1 VTRTINATT
10 QTALEQD
17 ELRLAHLVR
26 IGFTTEL
33 FLTDNFFPIT
43 YESNEYI
50 AAGHLLSISST
61 QETNQ
66 LRVGTVNITL
76 SAVDQA
82 YVSIFLNQT
91 YVNRR
96 VRIFLA
102 ILTSAGAISGDPIK
116 TFDGEI
122 VGYDLQN
129 GKNSAVV
136 NMKLASH
143 WSDFERKA
151 GRFTNN
157 NSQQYLFPTDT
168 SMRFA
173 AQSVK
178 DIQWGK
184 A

>member
-1 VTRTINATT
+1 MTRTINATT

-17 ELRLAHLVR
+17 GVRLAHLVR
-26 IGFTTEL
+26 IGFSTEL

-43 YESNEYI
+43 YDSNEYI

-61 QETNQ
+61 QETNE
-66 LRVGTVNITL
+66 LRIGTVNITI
-76 SAVDQA
+76 SAVNQE
-82 YVSIFLNQT
+82 YVSIFLNQQ
-91 YVNRR
+91 YVNRQ

-129 GKNSAVV
+129 SKDSAVI
-136 NMKLASH
+136 NMRLASH

-168 SMRFA
+168 GMRFA
-173 AQSVK
+173 AESVK
-178 DIQWGK
+178 DIQGGK

>member
-1 VTRTINATT
+1 MTRTINATT

-17 ELRLAHLVR
+17 ELRLAHLVS
-26 IGFTTEL
+26 IGFSTEL

-50 AAGHLLSISST
+50 AAGHLLSITST

-66 LRVGTVNITL
+66 LRVGTVNITI

-82 YVSIFLNQT
+82 YVSLFLNQQ

-96 VRIFLA
+96 VQIFLA

-157 NSQQYLFPTDT
+157 TSQQYLLPTDT
-168 SMRFA
+168 GMRFA
-173 AQSVK
+173 ADTVK
-178 DIQWGK
+178 DITWGK

>member
-1 VTRTINATT
+1 MTRTINATT

-26 IGFTTEL
+26 IGFSTEL

-43 YESNEYI
+43 FESNEYI

-61 QETNQ
+61 LETNQ

-82 YVSIFLNQT
+82 FLSIFLTQQ
-91 YVNRR
+91 YMNRQ

-122 VGYDLQN
+122 IGYDLQN
-129 GKNSAVV
+129 SKDSAVV

-157 NSQQYLFPTDT
+157 NSQQYFFSTDT
-168 SMRFA
+168 GMRFA
-173 AQSVK
+173 ANTVK

>member
-1 VTRTINATT
+1 MTRTINATT

-26 IGFTTEL
+26 IGFSTEL

-43 YESNEYI
+43 FESNEYI

-61 QETNQ
+61 RETNQ

-82 YVSIFLNQT
+82 FLSIFLTQQ
-91 YVNRR
+91 YMNRQ

-122 VGYDLQN
+122 IGYDLQN
-129 GKNSAVV
+129 SKDSAVV

-157 NSQQYLFPTDT
+157 NSQQYFFSTDT
-168 SMRFA
+168 GMRFA
-173 AQSVK
+173 ANTVK

>member
-1 VTRTINATT
+1 MTRTINATT

-17 ELRLAHLVR
+17 GVRLAHLVR
-26 IGFTTEL
+26 IGFSTEL

-43 YESNEYI
+43 YDSNEYI

-61 QETNQ
+61 QETNE
-66 LRVGTVNITL
+66 LRIGTVNITI
-76 SAVDQA
+76 SAVNQE
-82 YVSIFLNQT
+82 YVSIFLNQQ
-91 YVNRR
+91 YVNRQ

-129 GKNSAVV
+129 SKDSAVI
-136 NMKLASH
+136 NMRLASH

-157 NSQQYLFPTDT
+157 NSQQYLFQTDT
-168 SMRFA
+168 GMRFA
-173 AQSVK
+173 SESVK